1 MLDTNRVHT
10 IVHFALL
17 EAAEGEDFTRRDLG
31 EIHLLKYI
39 YIADE
44 AYARWNQGATFT
56 GIDWTFYKFG
66 PWSQAAY
73 TLLLVCLANIGAE
86 LRKFPSRF
94 GNEDCKRWRVESD
107 EAAYRQLKDVLPM
120 DVRQAVS
127 SAIHR
132 HANDTASLLEEVYST
147 EPMLRAAPGE
157 KLEFRA
163 MDRTPREKDHAF
175 VPLMDK
181 LSVSQRKRF
190 REKKKEL
197 QARIAER
204 LAGQAVPEPPELPR
218 DEEYAEA
225 LEWLDSLAGPRL
237 PSGSEVVFSESI
249 WKSPARS
256 GSST

>member
-1 MLDTNRVHT
+1 MLLEHRVKD

-17 EAAEGEDFTRRDLG
+17 LAADDEDYTRRDLG

-44 AYARWNQGATFT
+44 VYARWNQGATFT

-73 TLLLVCLANIGAE
+73 SLLLACLTNIGAE
-86 LRKFPSRF
+86 LRTFPSRF
-94 GNEDCKRWRVESD
+94 GNEDCKRWRVQSD
-107 EAAYRQLKDVLPM
+107 EAACRQLKDGLPM
-120 DVRQAVS
+120 EVRQAVS
-127 SAIHR
+127 AAIHR
-132 HANDTASLLEEVYST
+132 NGNDTASLLEEVYAT

-157 KLEFRA
+157 TLEFQA
-163 MDRTPREKDHAF
+163 MDKAPREKDHEF

-181 LSVSQRKRF
+181 LSVSQRRRF
-190 REKKKEL
+190 REKKREL

-204 LAGQAVPEPPELPR
+204 LAKQAAPEPPDLPR
-218 DEEYAEA
+218 DEEYAET

-237 PSGSEVVFSESI
+237 PSGSEVVFDESI

-256 GSST
+256 GSPI